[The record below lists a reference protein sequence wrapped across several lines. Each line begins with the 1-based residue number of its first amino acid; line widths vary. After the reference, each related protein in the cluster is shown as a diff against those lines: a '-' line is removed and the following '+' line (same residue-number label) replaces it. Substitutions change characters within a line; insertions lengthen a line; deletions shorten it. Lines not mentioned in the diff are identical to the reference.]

1 MFLKTVGEYLLKR
14 FYKFLIFKTIVL
26 DKENVTAYKRME
38 AFCSVS
44 IDTDRG
50 PFTFLFR
57 EDRRKHRR
65 SKLGLI
71 FLNNFVVELTVP
83 DGIKSLNHIIEN
95 KLVMIVKV
103 MLFKVNYKLLTEVLT
118 DIYLDAIL
126 TYISSE
132 EEKIPAVT

>member
-1 MFLKTVGEYLLKR
+1 MHLKTIGDYLLKKL
-14 FYKFLIFKTIVL
+14 YKFLIFKTIVL

-44 IDTDRG
+44 IDTDKG

-57 EDRRKHRR
+57 EDRRKRR
-65 SKLGLI
+65 RAGMGLI
-71 FLNNFVVELTVP
+71 ALNNFVVELTVP

-103 MLFKVNYKLLTEVLT
+103 MLFKVDYKLLTEVLT

-132 EEKIPAVT
+132 ESEIPVVS